1 VRRAFHLARIAL
13 AAEGLRWRVLARARL
28 RQAALAFVA
37 LIFLL
42 FALALGHAAAFFR
55 LAPSFGVIG
64 AALTLASVDLAL
76 ALVLLFFAARG
87 STRLAAEAEALR
99 RAALAE
105 LRAESPQA
113 ALHALLRLWRET
125 RRR

>member
-1 VRRAFHLARIAL
+1 MRRAFHLARIAL

-87 STRLAAEAEALR
+87 GAHLAAEAEALR

>member
-1 VRRAFHLARIAL
+1 MRRAFHLARIAL

-55 LAPSFGVIG
+55 LAPSLGVIG

-87 STRLAAEAEALR
+87 GTRLAAEAEALR
-99 RAALAE
+99 RVALAE

-113 ALHALLRLWRET
+113 ALHALLRHWRAT

>member
-1 VRRAFHLARIAL
+1 MRRAFHLARIAL

-42 FALALGHAAAFFR
+42 FALAVGHAAAFFR
-55 LAPSFGVIG
+55 LAPSLGVIG

-105 LRAESPQA
+105 LRAESPPMLLA
-113 ALHALLRLWRET
+113 ALCRLWRET

>member
-1 VRRAFHLARIAL
+1 MRRAFHLARIAL

-55 LAPSFGVIG
+55 LAPSLGVIG

-87 STRLAAEAEALR
+87 GTRLAAEAEALR

-113 ALHALLRLWRET
+113 ALHALLRHWRAT

>member
-1 VRRAFHLARIAL
+1 MRRAFHLARIAL

-42 FALALGHAAAFFR
+42 FALALGHAAAVLWLAAR
-55 LAPSFGVIG
+55 LGVIG
-64 AALTLASVDLAL
+64 AALTLASLDLAL

-87 STRLAAEAEALR
+87 GARLAAEAEALR

-105 LRAESPQA
+105 LRAESPPMLLA
-113 ALHALLRLWRET
+113 ALRRLWRET